1 VHAVVRSGAATGRMR
16 EVVILA
22 DGGLSNREIAECPQL
37 SVRTVEGH
45 LYRAA
50 RRMGARDRNEL
61 AQVIG
66 HALPT
71 PA

>member
-1 VHAVVRSGAATGRMR
+1 MLVG
-16 EVVILA
+16 
-22 DGGLSNREIAECPQL
+22 GGLTNREIAQRLQL

-50 RRMGARDRNEL
+50 GRVVARDRNEL
-61 AQVIG
+61 ARVIC
-66 HALPT
+66 HAFAT